1 MDFCDV
7 FQLFG
12 ESSLQNFGR
21 DLQSVSD
28 ANRCMEHVFKSFGLF
43 PDSASEDK

>member
-12 ESSLQNFGR
+12 ESSLQNFRR
-21 DLQSVSD
+21 DLQSVSYS
-28 ANRCMEHVFKSFGLF
+28 NRCMEHVFKSFGLF
-43 PDSASEDK
+43 PDSAPEDK